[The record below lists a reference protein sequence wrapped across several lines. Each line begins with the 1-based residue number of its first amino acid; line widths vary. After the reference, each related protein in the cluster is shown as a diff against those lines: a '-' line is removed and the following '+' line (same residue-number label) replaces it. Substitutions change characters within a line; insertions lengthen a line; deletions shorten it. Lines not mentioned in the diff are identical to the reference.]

1 MTGRQLAAQ
10 ETKKKI
16 LAAAKRLIGERGLAD
31 VSVEEITEACGVAKG
46 TYYTYFK
53 KKEDIVF
60 ELSEEMFGEIL
71 ENAKNTAGGAV
82 DALENYMTHFSECI
96 EKSGVKLAQ
105 EWVRGVVEP
114 QKDKS
119 EKSKLA
125 SDLADMRALLQ
136 FLEESQKLCAGA
148 SAALA
153 GTLVDLAYGQ
163 MLCWCM
169 TDGKYSLKGRTEA
182 FCEEYLPALLQKY
195 II

>member
-60 ELSEEMFGEIL
+60 ELSEEMFGEII

-105 EWVRGVVEP
+105 EWVRGVVVIP
-114 QKDKS
+114 KS
-119 EKSKLA
+119 VHEERIREN
-125 SDLADMRALLQ
+125 SDVFDFTLSEDDMKAI
-136 FLEESQKLCAGA
+136 
-148 SAALA
+148 AAMDI
-153 GTLVDLAYGQ
+153 GHSEIVDHFDPHWIR
-163 MLCWCM
+163 MLHNY
-169 TDGKYSLKGRTEA
+169 K
-182 FCEEYLPALLQKY
+182 F
-195 II
+195 

>member
-82 DALENYMTHFSECI
+82 DVLENYMTHFSECI

-169 TDGKYSLKGRTEA
+169 TDGHYSLKGRTEA

>member
-1 MTGRQLAAQ
+1 MTGRQLAAM
-10 ETKKKI
+10 ETKKKL

-31 VSVEEITEACGVAKG
+31 VAVEEITGACGVAKG
-46 TYYTYFK
+46 TFYTYFK

-71 ENAKNTAGGAV
+71 ENAINAAGGA
-82 DALENYMTHFSECI
+82 AEKLKNYMSHFSECI

-114 QKDKS
+114 PKDGS
-119 EKSKLA
+119 EKTKLA
-125 SDLADMRALLQ
+125 SDLADMRTLLL
-136 FLEESQKLCAGA
+136 FLEETQKLREGA
-148 SAALA
+148 AAALA

-169 TDGKYSLKGRTEA
+169 TDGQYSLKGRTEA